1 MLICLDSLCHN
12 FCNKRNFKYSSSINY
27 WLVDIILSRSR
38 PVGNVREIAK
48 VELGVFTARSRN
60 LEFISWQSKNR
71 RKFSPF
77 LLKCWRKNPPV
88 LKSRSKRKILFLPV
102 ENRTNPLR
110 SCCGSRE
117 KTLWYWSQEVRERS
131 SFFQSNNW
139 RENPLRHC
147 WRTRENTPW
156 CCSWRLRER
165 SSQFQCWS
173 KRKILLYRSRKQEEN
188 ILFVPVVVL
197 EKKPSG
203 IVVWSQEE
211 RERSSSFKSSQ
222 RKYPLLK
229 SNCEEF
235 FRSKSKRTRKRLPTT
250 EVSISSFCSF

>member
-38 PVGNVREIAK
+38 PVGNVQEIAK
-48 VELGVFTARSRN
+48 VELGISTARSRN
-60 LEFISWQSKNR
+60 LNLLADS
-71 RKFSPF
+71 RKTGRILSV
-77 LLKCWRKNPPV
+77 PV
-88 LKSRSKRKILFLPV
+88 VDPEKKPSGIEVKKQEKDPLP
-102 ENRTNPLR
+102 
-110 SCCGSRE
+110 S
-117 KTLWYWSQEVRERS
+117 
-131 SFFQSNNW
+131 
-139 RENPLRHC
+139 
-147 WRTRENTPW
+147 
-156 CCSWRLRER
+156 
-165 SSQFQCWS
+165 
-173 KRKILLYRSRKQEEN
+173 SRKQEEN

-229 SNCEEF
+229 SNCEES

>member
-1 MLICLDSLCHN
+1 MCHI

-60 LEFISWQSKNR
+60 LEFISWQSKTGR
-71 RKFSPF
+71 ILSVPVVDPEKKPSGIEVKKWEKDPLPSSRKQREKSSPF
-77 LLKCWRKNPPV
+77 LFQV
-88 LKSRSKRKILFLPV
+88 LEK
-102 ENRTNPLR
+102 
-110 SCCGSRE
+110 
-117 KTLWYWSQEVRERS
+117 KTL
-131 SFFQSNNW
+131 
-139 RENPLRHC
+139 
-147 WRTRENTPW
+147 W

-173 KRKILLYRSRKQEEN
+173 KRKILLCRSRKQTD
-188 ILFVPVVVL
+188 ILSVPVVVL

-229 SNCEEF
+229 SNCEES

-250 EVSISSFCSF
+250 EVLTLSFCSF